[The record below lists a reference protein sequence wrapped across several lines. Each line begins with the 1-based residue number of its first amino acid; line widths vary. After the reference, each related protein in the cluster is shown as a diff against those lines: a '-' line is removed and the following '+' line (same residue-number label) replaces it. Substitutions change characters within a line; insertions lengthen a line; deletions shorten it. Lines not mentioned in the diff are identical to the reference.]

1 MRRGATRPAV
11 MLNSAPPIR
20 PDLTDARL
28 GALYAYWD
36 GKREQRAMPTRA
48 DVDPLEMRAWLGNL
62 LLIDATSDGRFVYR
76 LYGTKFVDSFGL
88 DMTGRSVDELPADQR
103 ERVRS
108 DYEAVR
114 STGQPRARLYTAL
127 FDGVPGGLRARAKA
141 EQTPQVVTWERLILP
156 LGDAAGGVA
165 MLLVGAYPLS
175 DLRPST

>member
-1 MRRGATRPAV
+1 
-11 MLNSAPPIR
+11 MLNAAPIR

-28 GALYAYWD
+28 AALYAYWD
-36 GKREQRAMPTRA
+36 GKRAGRAAPMRA
-48 DVDPLEMRAWLGNL
+48 DLDPLEMGAWLGNL
-62 LLIDATSDGRFVYR
+62 LLIDATPDGRFVYR

-127 FDGVPGGLRARAKA
+127 FDSSP
-141 EQTPQVVTWERLILP
+141 
-156 LGDAAGGVA
+156 AG
-165 MLLVGAYPLS
+165 
-175 DLRPST
+175 

>member
-1 MRRGATRPAV
+1 
-11 MLNSAPPIR
+11 MLDTDPPSR
-20 PDLTDARL
+20 PDLSDARL

-36 GKREQRAMPTRA
+36 GKRARRAMPTRA
-48 DVDPLEMRAWLGNL
+48 DLDPLEMREWLGNL
-62 LLIDATSDGRFVYR
+62 LLIDATPDGRFVYR

-114 STGQPRARLYTAL
+114 ATGQPRARLYTAL
-127 FDGVPGGLRARAKA
+127 FEGVPTGLRPAGTKA
-141 EQTPQVVTWERLILP
+141 ERTPQVVTWERLVLP
-156 LGDAAGGVA
+156 LGDAAGVA

>member
-1 MRRGATRPAV
+1 
-11 MLNSAPPIR
+11 
-20 PDLTDARL
+20 
-28 GALYAYWD
+28 
-36 GKREQRAMPTRA
+36 
-48 DVDPLEMRAWLGNL
+48 
-62 LLIDATSDGRFVYR
+62 
-76 LYGTKFVDSFGL
+76 SFGL

-127 FDGVPGGLRARAKA
+127 FEGVPTGLRPSGTKA
-141 EQTPQVVTWERLILP
+141 ERMPQVVTWERLVLP
-156 LGDAAGGVA
+156 LGDAAGAVA

>member
-1 MRRGATRPAV
+1 
-11 MLNSAPPIR
+11 MLNAASPVP

-28 GALYAYWD
+28 AALYAYWD
-36 GKREQRAMPTRA
+36 GKRGGRAMPNRA
-48 DVDPLEMRAWLGNL
+48 DLDPLEMRAWLGNL
-62 LLIDATSDGRFVYR
+62 LLIDATPDGRFVYR

-88 DMTGRSVDELPADQR
+88 DMTGRSVDELPVDQR

-127 FDGVPGGLRARAKA
+127 FEGVPTGLRPAGAKA
-141 EQTPQVVTWERLILP
+141 ERAAQVVTWERLVLP